1 VLMIARFSAACMG
14 RLRLL
19 MLPRDAGNG
28 KSVVSPVIS
37 THASGLLRAM
47 MPPVSFVFLPASCNY
62 DEAYSPP
69 QYETYNIYIC

>member
-1 VLMIARFSAACMG
+1 MLMIAGCSAASMG

-28 KSVVSPVIS
+28 NSVVSPVIS

-47 MPPVSFVFLPASCNY
+47 MPPGVICVFAGVVQL
-62 DEAYSPP
+62 
-69 QYETYNIYIC
+69 